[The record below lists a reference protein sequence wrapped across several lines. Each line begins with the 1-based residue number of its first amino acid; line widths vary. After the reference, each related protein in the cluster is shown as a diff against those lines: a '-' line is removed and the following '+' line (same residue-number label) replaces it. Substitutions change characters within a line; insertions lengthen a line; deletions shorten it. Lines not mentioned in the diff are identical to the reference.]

1 MTYFMFILTVAVYS
15 FFSLIKKVFIS
26 EVYKLCTELVCTSLS
41 ELVKL
46 SNF

>member
-1 MTYFMFILTVAVYS
+1 MIYFMFILTVAVYS

-26 EVYKLCTELVCTSLS
+26 EVCTELVCTSLS